1 MPQQTSE
8 EPHDGLC
15 CPKTNREVGSSRDQ
29 NTLGTGTEL
38 RVDKMGRNY
47 VRRLTPLSLFSHGM
61 RNNILLQT
69 IIIIICIT
77 TFKFKANL
85 NDIIL

>member
-1 MPQQTSE
+1 MPQQISE
-8 EPHDGLC
+8 EPHDSLC

-47 VRRLTPLSLFSHGM
+47 VCRLTPLSLFSHSM
-61 RNNILLQT
+61 RKDIL
-69 IIIIICIT
+69 IRVIIIICIT

-85 NDIIL
+85 KDVIL